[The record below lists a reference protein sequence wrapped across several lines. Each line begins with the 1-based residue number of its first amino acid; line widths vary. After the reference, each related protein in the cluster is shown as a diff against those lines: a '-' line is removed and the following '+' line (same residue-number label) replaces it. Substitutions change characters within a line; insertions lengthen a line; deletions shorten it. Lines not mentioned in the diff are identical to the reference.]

1 MDACFLVVIWLVAM
15 SHIKVTINH
24 YHTANV
30 IFATCVYIRNFNFPP
45 WSHPSPHSLFS
56 LLTLSLSP
64 VLKCLSSSE
73 KKGRRKNAKYKMIL
87 GLGFYNLTFYPLL
100 GLYLYVAW
108 CRMHRLDFGGI
119 LGLGFYNHK
128 FYPLLGLHL
137 YDAWKHAPLGGW
149 GRFLD
154 RKRDCKMDGT
164 QTFDAEMYILSM

>member
-1 MDACFLVVIWLVAM
+1 
-15 SHIKVTINH
+15 
-24 YHTANV
+24 
-30 IFATCVYIRNFNFPP
+30 
-45 WSHPSPHSLFS
+45 
-56 LLTLSLSP
+56 
-64 VLKCLSSSE
+64 
-73 KKGRRKNAKYKMIL
+73 
-87 GLGFYNLTFYPLL
+87 
-100 GLYLYVAW
+100 
-108 CRMHRLDFGGI
+108 MHRLDFGGI